1 MQPEDIA
8 RMQKSGDVL
17 AMPGKL
23 AIGNNKAE
31 SKADMHGATHWSE
44 KGLLL
49 SKCFCWNN
57 AACSTRRCP
66 IMIFSPAN

>member
-23 AIGNNKAE
+23 TVQPTGPKKGYYYPNASAGTTQPVRL
-31 SKADMHGATHWSE
+31 ADAPS
-44 KGLLL
+44 
-49 SKCFCWNN
+49 
-57 AACSTRRCP
+57 
-66 IMIFSPAN
+66 